1 MGPNGLFGAAFL
13 LVGGGF
19 FVAGSY
25 MLVDANRIALSG
37 VATTGTIVGHQ
48 ARGSRGGRA
57 AVYTFTDNAGREMQG
72 SVRIGSGGSGR
83 RAQRQREADIGRKI
97 TVFYDPAD
105 SRQSVA
111 DTVMGRWGGLLIM
124 LFVLPFMLAGLYLL
138 RRDRREQIEDGWAP
152 RGFR

>member
-1 MGPNGLFGAAFL
+1 MGPKGLIGAAFL

-19 FVAGSY
+19 FVAGTWIFA
-25 MLVDANRIALSG
+25 DANRIALSG
-37 VATTGTIVGHQ
+37 VATTGTIIGHEV
-48 ARGSRGGRA
+48 RGNRGGRA

-83 RAQRQREADIGRKI
+83 RAKRQREADIGRKI

-105 SRQSVA
+105 PRQSVA
-111 DTVMGRWGGLLIM
+111 DTVMGRWGGLLMM
-124 LFVLPFMLAGLYLL
+124 LFVMPHIMIGIFLL